1 MPSRPGC
8 SPLHHSAVSPYYAWN
23 PMLVHTPRYDFNDDI
38 LTLGVAYRVRLAESV
53 LDRPGPETSTPTN
66 RKAVLS

>member
-1 MPSRPGC
+1 MSYRTFNA
-8 SPLHHSAVSPYYAWN
+8 SYAWN

-38 LTLGVAYRVRLAESV
+38 LTLGAAYRVRLVESA
-53 LDRPGPETSTPTN
+53 LDRPGPGTSTPTN

>member
-1 MPSRPGC
+1 
-8 SPLHHSAVSPYYAWN
+8 
-23 PMLVHTPRYDFNDDI
+23 MLVHTPRYDFNDDI